1 MAEESCVTLTP
12 DLIIDSMSNATKL
25 LITILV
31 VLFVGIVIYSSMG
44 LGQFRCEV
52 CMEYQGRSACATASG
67 TSQEE
72 ARRTATETA
81 CAKISSGMTESIAC
95 AQTPPRT
102 IQFR

>member
-1 MAEESCVTLTP
+1 MNNTTK
-12 DLIIDSMSNATKL
+12 LIIAA
-25 LITILV
+25 LV
-31 VLFVGIVIYSSMG
+31 LLFVGILIYSSIG

-52 CMEYQGRSACATASG
+52 CMEYLGRSACATASG
-67 TSQEE
+67 TTQEE

-102 IQFR
+102 IQFK